1 MSCCAP
7 GTEMALEI
15 DRAGQGLPT
24 SEELWLTSRS
34 LGGGLRQTDLS
45 VPGVHCGACIAT
57 LEGALKARPE
67 VERARV
73 NLSSRRVAIVWK
85 EEVDDARTDPRELAR
100 TIRARGYETH
110 LFAPGEEDGDQT
122 LKQLV
127 RAVAVAG
134 FASANIM
141 LLSVSVWSGAEA
153 ATRDL
158 FHWISALIAAPTLIY
173 SGRFFYASAWNALK
187 HGRTNMDVP
196 IALAI
201 TLSFSISLYE
211 TITHGTHAWF
221 DGTVMLLFFLLIGRT
236 LDHMMRGR
244 ARSAISSLARLSPRG
259 AMVIDADGG
268 REYRPVDEIK
278 PGEKL
283 AISAGERIPVD
294 GRILIGA
301 SDLDRSIVNG
311 ESAPAPVKAGDSVEA
326 GTLNLT
332 GPLTIEATAAAR
344 DSLLAEIMGLM
355 EAAEGGRARYRR
367 IADRAAQYYSPAVH
381 LLALLSFIGW
391 MFVNGDFHHAMLVA
405 VAVLI
410 ITCPCALGLAVPVVQ
425 VIAAGRLFQNGVM
438 VKDGSAMERLAEI
451 DTVLLDKTG
460 TLTVGE
466 PRLVNGGDI
475 QPSVL
480 ATAAGL
486 AVHSRH
492 PLAMAIHDAA
502 TVAPVVSGEIRE
514 IPGAGIE
521 ARTEAGIYRL
531 GSRAFACGDAG
542 EASGQ
547 SEAILSLDGRELGCF
562 RFEDR
567 LRPFARES
575 IDELGRLGLS
585 TGILSGDREPVVAA
599 LARRVGIDS
608 FKAELTPRG
617 KVDECALAAEGGHHV
632 LMVGDGINDAPALRA
647 AHVSMAPATAAD
659 VGRQAADFVFL
670 HQGLNAVPM
679 AIDTSRRAGR
689 LIRQNFALAIGYNV
703 IAVPIAILGYATPLI
718 AAVAMSTS
726 SVIVVA
732 NALRLRAA
740 TGNVAEEARDGQAPA
755 ALRPV
760 GNAS

>member
-24 SEELWLTSRS
+24 TEELWLMSRS

-45 VPGVHCGACIAT
+45 VPGVHCGACITT
-57 LEGALKARPE
+57 LEGALKTRPE
-67 VERARV
+67 VDRARV
-73 NLSSRRVAIVWK
+73 NLSSRRVSIIWK
-85 EEVDDARTDPRELAR
+85 EEVNGARTDPRELAR
-100 TIRARGYETH
+100 AIRSRGYETH

-122 LKQLV
+122 LKKLV
-127 RAVAVAG
+127 RAVAVSG

-173 SGRFFYASAWNALK
+173 AGRFFYASAWNALK

-201 TLSFSISLYE
+201 TLSYSISLYE

-259 AMVIDADGG
+259 AMVVDAEGG

-283 AISAGERIPVD
+283 AIAAGERIPVD
-294 GRILIGA
+294 GRILMGA

-311 ESAPAPVKAGDSVEA
+311 ESAPAPVKVGDAVEA

-475 QPSVL
+475 QPSIL

-502 TVAPVVSGEIRE
+502 AIAPVVNGDIRE

-521 ARTEAGIYRL
+521 AQTQTGLYRL

-542 EASGQ
+542 ETTGQ
-547 SEAILSLDGRELGCF
+547 SEVILSLDGRELACF

-575 IDELGRLGLS
+575 IEELGRLGLS
-585 TGILSGDREPVVAA
+585 TGILSGDRAPVVAA
-599 LARRVGIDS
+599 LAKRAGIER

-617 KVDECALAAEGGHHV
+617 KVDECAAAAEGGHRV

-740 TGNVAEEARDGQAPA
+740 TGNVTEVAEQKAPVT
-755 ALRPV
+755 LRPV
-760 GNAS
+760 GSAS